1 MSTMPARKE
10 DYGQLGP
17 AMKALPN
24 DRWRAFVEFYLLD
37 TCRNSHKDNYGA
49 QASAARKA
57 GFGGPK
63 TPPKTLAQIGWKM
76 MRDDRMIAAVAEESR
91 KLLRAGAPEA
101 VKAVHNGVRNPDH
114 KDHARFVAMVL
125 DRADPVESRQLIE
138 VTHKV
143 LDPDQEALEELRALR
158 VLGTSHDKLIE
169 LFGSNGLD
177 RLERLEASDKLRR
190 ANEARVIEGE
200 MIPEAAPEEVPEM
213 LEDASPEVVFE
224 VASDDEPVL
233 EVEQE
238 DDF

>member
-1 MSTMPARKE
+1 MGMTARAP

-24 DRWRAFVEFYLLD
+24 DRWRAFVEFYLLE
-37 TCRNSHKDNYGA
+37 TYRNSHKNNYGP
-49 QASAARKA
+49 QAAAARKA

-76 MRDDRMIAAVAEESR
+76 MRDTRMIAAVAEESR

-125 DRADPVESRQLIE
+125 DRADPLESKQLIE

-143 LDPDQEALEELRALR
+143 LDPDQEALEELKALR
-158 VLGTSHDKLIE
+158 QLGTSREKLLE

-177 RLERLEASDKLRR
+177 RIERLEAADKLRR
-190 ANEARVIEGE
+190 AQEAKVIEGE
-200 MIPEAAPEEVPEM
+200 LVPEAADEVRIEETAET
-213 LEDASPEVVFE
+213 ESGI
-224 VASDDEPVL
+224 VL
-233 EVEQE
+233 EVAPEQQ